1 MWLIF
6 FLKTMEIR
14 ERILEGAGQLFV
26 DKGLRDVTMDAIAQ
40 SLGVSKRTIY
50 ENFKDKEDLISSF
63 LTESMINHKNG
74 LIEIV
79 RRSENVIEALI
90 SFGEYNREVF
100 SKINPVYFE
109 DLKKYYAKL
118 FDSIVGGDRV
128 RNGEVSYLILKKGV
142 NEGVF
147 IKTIDIDVANKFIH
161 NTMEFFFRMDQA
173 DCIPHSKV
181 WDSVFFPYI
190 KGICTER
197 GLELLNSVLQK
208 NKNFKK

>member
-1 MWLIF
+1 MG
-6 FLKTMEIR
+6 IR
-14 ERILEGAGQLFV
+14 EKILEGAGKLFV

-79 RRSENVIEALI
+79 RKSENVIEALI

-118 FDSIVGGDRV
+118 FDSIVGGDKV

-147 IKTIDIDVANKFIH
+147 VKTIDIDIANIFIH

-173 DCIPHSKV
+173 DCISHSKV
-181 WDSVFFPYI
+181 WVSVFFPYI